1 MTVNID
7 LSDRATKM
15 YEELAA
21 SQKLSVSELMR
32 RTILEQLEDEYDRK
46 AGYEALEDLKTNPV
60 TYSHEEVGK
69 MLFGNEIPR

>member
-7 LSDRATKM
+7 LSDRAKKM

-32 RTILEQLEDEYDRK
+32 RTIIEQLEDEYDRK
-46 AGYEALEDLKTNPV
+46 AAERAIKEFENNPV
-60 TYSHEEVGK
+60 TYSLAETERMLLGHE
-69 MLFGNEIPR
+69 LPR